1 MFIRK
6 FLIFLFLIFLSFSL
20 AFVGFCEE
28 KGVISKEKV
37 KQAERDI
44 QKVFPRFRVAS
55 MIRVPINELYVVVAE
70 DGAAIF
76 YSPSGYIMLG
86 DVMNLR
92 GESFL
97 AKVYDEVLA
106 RVLDDRDGR
115 FFVKVSDGVYR
126 VVAFLSLVNEESQR
140 VYKFLKEIKNVDFN
154 VFPLVR
160 SEEDKKLGIY
170 VYCAGDKRK
179 ALDDVMNGRVKAS
192 DVKVVEACEKKA
204 QAALETNLKVASGVM
219 AYDAVSIFIGNKR
232 IYGYQPF
239 EMMKALYFLG
249 WREEDGRSKTRK

>member
-1 MFIRK
+1 MF
-6 FLIFLFLIFLSFSL
+6 FSFSL
-20 AFVGFCEE
+20 VSVGFCEGKE
-28 KGVISKEKV
+28 AVNKEKI

-44 QKVFPRFRVAS
+44 QKVFPKFRVMS
-55 MIRVPINELYVVVAE
+55 MLRVPINELYVVVAD

-97 AKVYDEVLA
+97 AKVYDEMLAKVLNEK
-106 RVLDDRDGR
+106 DGR
-115 FFVKVSDGVYR
+115 FFVRVSDGVYR
-126 VVAFLSLVNEESQR
+126 AVAFLSLANEESRR
-140 VYKFLKEIKNVDFN
+140 VYNFLKERKNVDFY
-154 VFPLVR
+154 VFPLER
-160 SEEDKKLGIY
+160 SEEDRRLGIY

-179 ALDDVMNGRVKAS
+179 ALDDVMNGRVKVS
-192 DVKVVEACEKKA
+192 DVKVVEACEKRA
-204 QAALETNLKVASGVM
+204 QAVLEINLKVASGVM
-219 AYDAVSIFIGNKR
+219 AYDAVSVFIGNKR

-249 WREEDGRSKTRK
+249 WREEDGGKETK